1 MPGRQSIKIGFTDPR
16 ERKRRKRELLLA
28 LFCFAVIILLTW
40 VELTYLGVGSHIFL
54 ALLNFTFILLLLV
67 LFIVAR
73 NGVKLLLERRRKML
87 GSRLRTKLVLAFV
100 CLSLVPTVLMFL
112 VSIRFVQTSVD
123 YWFQN
128 QVEESMQQSLELGRA
143 FYASAQRRLERRG
156 QNILQAIL
164 ERRFAWGG
172 RSMDQ
177 FLAKKLTEYDLGLI
191 GVITPEGKEQNWHD
205 TEPWEQAWPEV
216 REKIDWASL
225 REQPRW
231 WSTLMPEAGNDLIV
245 GLLPVDE
252 AETGWFVLGES
263 IGQGLLFK
271 LDQVVRGLDEYK
283 KLKSLKYPW
292 KMTLYL
298 TLAIMTL
305 LIILGSIWFGFRLAK
320 EISSPVQALAAGT
333 ERIAR
338 GDLAVRLED
347 HSADELGLL
356 IQSFNRMAEDLE
368 QGRNSLK
375 RAYDRL
381 AQQNIE
387 LEQRGRYIEAV
398 LNNITAGV
406 VSLDPEGRV
415 STVNN
420 AAEAMLHIHGPSIV
434 GRRPLDLLEGEYAEL
449 LEEVM
454 EQMRQSPAS
463 QWQRQLSLTIAG
475 RQAKFLVNVVSLKIE
490 QGREGSLVAVFEDIT
505 ELEKMQRMAAWREVA
520 RRIAHEIKNPL
531 TPIKLSAQRVRRK
544 YGPSIDDETFN
555 QNLELIVN
563 QVEQMQEMVTEF
575 SSYAK
580 LPEVVL
586 RRDDMGAVAR
596 EAVALF
602 EHSHRDIRW
611 EAFIPDDLPVLQ
623 FDREGMR
630 RVFINLLTNAVEALQ
645 DQPEPAVQVA
655 VEHLR
660 SPGVLRIEV
669 RDNGP
674 GFDAEQRS
682 RLFEP
687 YFSRKRGGAGLGLT
701 IVKSIVTAHQG
712 VVRAQSNEPQG
723 TVFVI
728 ELPVD

>member
-1 MPGRQSIKIGFTDPR
+1 MSGPQSIKVGFTDRR
-16 ERKRRKRELLLA
+16 ERKRRKRELILA

-73 NGVKLLLERRRKML
+73 NAVKLLLERRRKML
-87 GSRLRTKLVLAFV
+87 GSRLRTKLVLAFIS
-100 CLSLVPTVLMFL
+100 LSLVPTVLMFL
-112 VSIRFVQTSVD
+112 VSVRFVQSSVD

-128 QVEESMQQSLELGRA
+128 QVEESMQESLELGRA
-143 FYASAQRRLERRG
+143 FYSSAQQRLERRG
-156 QNILQAIL
+156 NNIVKAIL

-172 RSMDQ
+172 RSMDL
-177 FLAKKLTEYDLGLI
+177 FLAQKLTEYDLGLI
-191 GVITPEGKEQNWHD
+191 GVINVDGAEQNWHD
-205 TEPWEQAWPEV
+205 TEPWAQAWPAIKA
-216 REKIDWASL
+216 KIDWRSL
-225 REQPRW
+225 KQQPRW

-252 AETGWFVLGES
+252 GQTGWFVLGES

-271 LDQVVRGLDEYK
+271 LDQVVRGLEEYK

-305 LIILGSIWFGFRLAK
+305 LIILGAIWFGFRLAK
-320 EISSPVQALAAGT
+320 EISSPVQALALGT
-333 ERIAR
+333 ERIAQ

-356 IQSFNRMAEDLE
+356 VQSFNRMAADLE
-368 QGRNSLK
+368 ESRDSLK

-381 AQQNIE
+381 AVQNIE
-387 LEQRGRYIEAV
+387 LDQRGQYIEAV

-406 VSLDPEGRV
+406 VSLDPDGRV

-420 AAEAMLHIHGPSIV
+420 AAQAMLHIDGEAIAGRKPQEMLHGDH
-434 GRRPLDLLEGEYAEL
+434 GRLLAEVL
-449 LEEVM
+449 

-463 QWQRQLSLTIAG
+463 QWQRQISLTIAG
-475 RQAKFLVNVVSLKIE
+475 RQAKFLVNVVSVKLDK
-490 QGREGSLVAVFEDIT
+490 GREGSLVAVFEDIT

-531 TPIKLSAQRVRRK
+531 TPIKLSAQRVQRK
-544 YGPSIDDETFN
+544 YGPVVNDETFN
-555 QNLELIVN
+555 QSLELIVHE
-563 QVEQMQEMVTEF
+563 VEQMQEMATEF

-580 LPEVVL
+580 LPEVIL
-586 RRDDMGAVAR
+586 RQGDLGPLVR
-596 EAVALF
+596 EALALF
-602 EHSHRDIRW
+602 ANSHRRVRW
-611 EAFIPDDLPVLQ
+611 LSNIPDGLPPLP

-630 RVFINLLTNAVEALQ
+630 RVLINLLTNAVEALQ
-645 DQPEPAVQVA
+645 EEPDPTVEVSVEYVEPAGI
-655 VEHLR
+655 LK
-660 SPGVLRIEV
+660 IEV
-669 RDNGP
+669 SDNGP
-674 GFDAEQRS
+674 GFDPEQRA

-687 YFSRKRGGAGLGLT
+687 YFSRKKGGAGLGLT
-701 IVKSIVTAHQG
+701 IVKSTITAHRG
-712 VVRAQSNEPQG
+712 TVRVLPNEPRG
-723 TVFVI
+723 ATFVI
-728 ELPVD
+728 ELPID